1 LQIHKPNLAI
11 IYKMP
16 LNAAIKIGLTMGD
29 PNGIGPEVLIKALK
43 FMHPFQDWEPLI
55 FGDTEVLTEI
65 NRVLDAPFSF
75 EKITKNEPIKT
86 KYVSDSFCLPVIDL
100 AVQKDRKWKL
110 GACSAWG
117 GESAFQF
124 VHCAI
129 DNANHKNIDAIVT
142 APLAKEALHAAGHLF
157 PGHTEMLSHF
167 SNGKRSVMM
176 LAVDDLRAT
185 MVTLH
190 ISLRQAIESLTPEI
204 ILDVMEI
211 TDSGLKRMG
220 IPNPKLGIPGLN
232 PHAGENR
239 LFGDEEENIIRPA
252 MELAAKKGIK
262 CEGPFPP
269 DTIFL
274 EHRKGRFDAVVA
286 LYHDQALIPLKL
298 YGFDRAVNI
307 TLGLPII
314 RTSPDH
320 GTAFEL
326 APLFKAN
333 PRSMIEAIKTARQMA
348 LTSISLSTQD
358 CK

>member
-1 LQIHKPNLAI
+1 
-11 IYKMP
+11 MP
-16 LNAAIKIGLTMGD
+16 LNAAQKIGLTMGD
-29 PNGIGPEVLIKALK
+29 PNGIGPEVLIRALK
-43 FMHPFQDWEPLI
+43 FLYPFQQWEPLI
-55 FGDTEVLTEI
+55 FGDTEILNEMNKI
-65 NRVLDAPFSF
+65 LGAPFSF
-75 EKITKNEPIKT
+75 ETISENEST
-86 KYVSDSFCLPVIDL
+86 STNNFHDSFCLPVIDL
-100 AVQKDRKWKL
+100 AVQKDRKWEL
-110 GACSAWG
+110 GACSVWG

-124 VHCAI
+124 VHNAI
-129 DNANHKNIDAIVT
+129 DSANRKIIDAIVT
-142 APLAKEALHAAGHLF
+142 APLAKETLQAAGHHF
-157 PGHTEMLSHF
+157 PGHTEMLSYY

-190 ISLRQAIESLTPEI
+190 ISLRQALKLLTPEL
-204 ILDVMEI
+204 ILEVMEI
-211 TDSGLKRMG
+211 TNSGLKKMG
-220 IPNPKLGIPGLN
+220 ISNPKLGIPGLN

-239 LFGDEEENIIRPA
+239 LFGDEEDNIIRPA
-252 MELAAKKGIK
+252 MELAAAKGIR

-269 DTIFL
+269 DTVFL

-326 APLFKAN
+326 APQFKAN
-333 PRSMIEAIKTARQMA
+333 PHSMIEAIKTAVKMA
-348 LTSISLSTQD
+348 STSYSPVVQD
-358 CK
+358 GF

>member
-1 LQIHKPNLAI
+1 
-11 IYKMP
+11 MP
-16 LNAAIKIGLTMGD
+16 QNAAVRIGLTMGD
-29 PNGIGPEVLIKALK
+29 PNGIGPEVLLGALK
-43 FMHPFQDWEPLI
+43 FLHPFQNWQPLI
-55 FGDTEVLTEI
+55 FGDLEI
-65 NRVLDAPFSF
+65 LQKMNQALDTKFSIETISENENYL
-75 EKITKNEPIKT
+75 EKNNK
-86 KYVSDSFCLPVIDL
+86 DSRCLHVIDL

-110 GACSAWG
+110 GTCSVWG
-117 GESAFQF
+117 GESSFQY
-124 VHCAI
+124 VRRAI
-129 DNANHKNIDAIVT
+129 DYANRKTIDAIVT
-142 APLAKEALHAAGHLF
+142 APLAKEALQAAGHLF

-190 ISLRQAIESLTPEI
+190 ISLRQALESLTPEL
-204 ILDVMEI
+204 ILEVMEI
-211 TDSGLKRMG
+211 THSGLKRMG
-220 IPNPKLGIPGLN
+220 IKNPKLGIPGIN

-239 LFGDEEENIIRPA
+239 LFGDEEDNIIRPA
-252 MELAAKKGIK
+252 MKLAAEKGII

-269 DTIFL
+269 DTVFL

-286 LYHDQALIPLKL
+286 HYHDQALIPLKL

-320 GTAFEL
+320 GTAFDL

-333 PRSMIEAIKTARQMA
+333 SRSMIEAIKTARIMA
-348 LTSISLSTQD
+348 LTSLSATV
-358 CK
+358 

>member
-1 LQIHKPNLAI
+1 
-11 IYKMP
+11 MP
-16 LNAAIKIGLTMGD
+16 LNASIKIGLTMGD

-65 NRVLDAPFSF
+65 NRVLDTPFSF

-86 KYVSDSFCLPVIDL
+86 KYVPDSFCLPVIDL